1 MIRRYNLS
9 QTIKAILLIVG
20 GLFCCWLAFLF
31 FRYLPAFL
39 ASQFRYTLS
48 TTVAVGIGFFGLAA
62 AWFSGYRTWKA
73 RGGLF
78 SYHES
83 GLYHDLDGD
92 TAGAHVVD
100 FYAHRVTGPAYV
112 LGQIFMAGPQF
123 LLRAWTLLRSRITH
137 SADLESRLEGTLAVL
152 RTANKWQGLNEYPN
166 SRSEILYLAQIGLL
180 DFSAHKGTPRFKA
193 R

>member
-1 MIRRYNLS
+1 MIRRYNQS
-9 QTIKAILLIVG
+9 QTIKAAFLIVG
-20 GLFCCWLAFLF
+20 GSFCCWLAYLF

-39 ASQFRYTLS
+39 ANQFGYTLS
-48 TTVAVGIGFFGLAA
+48 ATVGVGFGFIGLAA

-83 GLYHDLDGD
+83 GLYHDLDGE
-92 TAGAHVVD
+92 TAGACVVD

-123 LLRAWTLLRSRITH
+123 LLRAWTLLRSRIKY
-137 SADLESRLEGTLAVL
+137 SAELESRLESTLTVL
-152 RTANKWQGLNEYPN
+152 RAANKWQGLAEYPD
-166 SRSEILYLAQIGLL
+166 SRSEVLYLAQMGLL
-180 DFSAHKGTPRFKA
+180 DFSSHNGTPRFKV

>member
-1 MIRRYNLS
+1 MIRRYNRS
-9 QTIKAILLIVG
+9 QTIKAIFLIVG
-20 GLFCCWLAFLF
+20 GLFCCGLAFLF

-48 TTVAVGIGFFGLAA
+48 TPLAVGIGFLGLAA

-123 LLRAWTLLRSRITH
+123 LLKAWTLLRSRITH
-137 SADLESRLEGTLAVL
+137 SPDLESRLEGTLAVL
-152 RTANKWQGLNEYPN
+152 RTANKWQGLNEYPG

>member
-1 MIRRYNLS
+1 MIRSYNQL
-9 QTIKAILLIVG
+9 QTIKAILLFVG
-20 GLFCCWLAFLF
+20 GLFFCSFAYLF

-39 ASQFRYTLS
+39 ASQFRYPLS
-48 TTVAVGIGFFGLAA
+48 TPIAVSIGCLGLAA
-62 AWFSGYRTWKA
+62 TWFSGYRTWKA
-73 RGGLF
+73 RGGLY

-83 GLYHDLDGD
+83 GLYHDLGGD

-112 LGQIFMAGPQF
+112 LGQVFMAGPQF
-123 LLRAWTLLRSRITH
+123 ILRAWTLLRSRIAN
-137 SADLESRLEGTLAVL
+137 SAELESRLENTLVVL
-152 RTANKWQGLNEYPN
+152 RTAKKWQGLNEYPS
-166 SRSEILYLAQIGLL
+166 SRAEILYLAQIGLI

>member
-1 MIRRYNLS
+1 MISRYNQS
-9 QTIKAILLIVG
+9 QTIKAVFLVVG
-20 GLFCCWLAFLF
+20 GLLSCCLAYLF

-48 TTVAVGIGFFGLAA
+48 TSVFVVIGLFGVAV

-83 GLYHDLDGD
+83 GLYHDLGDD
-92 TAGAHVVD
+92 TAGAFVTDH
-100 FYAHRVTGPAYV
+100 YAHRVTGPAYV

-123 LLRAWTLLRSRITH
+123 VLRALALLSSRIPQ
-137 SADLESRLEGTLAVL
+137 SAELESRLENTLAVL
-152 RTANKWQGLNEYPN
+152 RTANKWQGLADYPN
-166 SRSEILYLAQIGLL
+166 SKTEILYLARMGLI
-180 DFSAHKGTPRFKA
+180 DFSAHKGAPRFRA